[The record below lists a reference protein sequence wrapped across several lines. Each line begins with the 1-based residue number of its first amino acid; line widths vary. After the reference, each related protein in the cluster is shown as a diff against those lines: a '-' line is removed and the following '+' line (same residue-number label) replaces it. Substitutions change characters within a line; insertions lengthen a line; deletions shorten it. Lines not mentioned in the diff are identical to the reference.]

1 MNTLILCGK
10 QNIAL
15 RGHGDA
21 GRGGNQGNFHALLR
35 FRLDAGDTTLESHF
49 KTAGRNAQYTS
60 PTIQSDLPVCIGEWI
75 RNRIVD
81 EVLESKFFF
90 VCADEVADMTNR
102 EQMALIVRFVDK
114 QGHIREEF
122 LDFIHC
128 DEGTTGRALSGKI
141 ISSLQDNGLDMNYL
155 RGQGYDGA
163 GNMAGIR
170 EGAAAHITA
179 IYSKALYCHGTAH
192 VLNLCVVAACKI
204 QAVNKMMPTMK
215 EINLFFSH
223 SPKRQQEIEC
233 YIAKWKI
240 LDQTGESWWTGAEH
254 GGLRELKH
262 LKPLTGCFQQ
272 L

>member
-1 MNTLILCGK
+1 MASKT
-10 QNIAL
+10 L

-21 GRGGNQGNFHALLR
+21 GRGGNQANFHALLK

-49 KTAGRNAQYTS
+49 KTAGRIAQYTS
-60 PTIQSDLPVCIGEWI
+60 STIQNNLLVCIGEWI
-75 RNRIVD
+75 RNRIVE
-81 EVLESKFFF
+81 EVLESKFFSA
-90 VCADEVADMTNR
+90 CADEAADTANR
-102 EQMALIVRFVDK
+102 EQMALIVGFVDK

-141 ISSLQDNGLDMNYL
+141 ISSLQDNGLDISYL

-179 IYSKALYCHGTAH
+179 IYPKALYCHCAAH

-204 QAVNKMMPTMK
+204 QA
-215 EINLFFSH
+215 LFFISIGGEGFG
-223 SPKRQQEIEC
+223 EI
-233 YIAKWKI
+233 A
-240 LDQTGESWWTGAEH
+240 H
-254 GGLRELKH
+254 
-262 LKPLTGCFQQ
+262 
-272 L
+272 